1 MIRRPGTPAAD
12 LTDDTPAEVKL
23 ARLNRLQKLIDEQA
37 FTISESMVGSVQRI
51 LVEGPSR
58 RDENELMGR
67 TDNNRIVNF
76 KGNSR
81 QVGHF
86 INIKISAALPHSLR
100 GELII
105 AE

>member
-1 MIRRPGTPAAD
+1 MSQKRTVRVGGDISAGSP
-12 LTDDTPAEVKL
+12 
-23 ARLNRLQKLIDEQA
+23 LNVNA
-37 FTISESMVGSVQRI
+37 GS
-51 LVEGPSR
+51 L
-58 RDENELMGR
+58 ELGGAL
-67 TDNNRIVNF
+67 NGRIVNF

-86 INIKISAALPHSLR
+86 INMKSSAAVPQALR